1 MTKQQ
6 EIREGIDEYV
16 DDDCLYPKTGCVHMP
31 SKDFEYCNDRD
42 GAYKCLTKRLT
53 EIGVVIKVDRE
64 LPLMPTDPTLGDCLI
79 WRTQQD
85 MVNAGYVAV
94 ESLIDD

>member
-16 DDDCLYPKTGCVHMP
+16 DDDCLYTKTGCVHMP
-31 SKDFEYCNDRD
+31 SKDFGYCNDRD

-64 LPLMPTDPTLGDCLI
+64 LPANISGEIAGIAVSHIHLFEEYGLSLVVVEELI
-79 WRTQQD
+79 
-85 MVNAGYVAV
+85 
-94 ESLIDD
+94 